1 MDPLALRSLI
11 ESTTSCTVDSYMKT
25 YSGIATFFR
34 TKYDPGL
41 SATDIALVGLPID
54 AGLTQRTG
62 ARHGPREVR
71 NQSCNVLYFNPLT
84 KVNPLALWNTHFLR
98 KLDDSGFVA
107 GLYQGH

>member
-11 ESTTSCTVDSYMKT
+11 ELTTSCTVDSHRRT
-25 YSGIATFFR
+25 YAGIATLFR

-41 SATDIALVGLPID
+41 SATDIALMGLPVD

-71 NQSCNVLYFNPLT
+71 NQSRNIFEIPCLSAEAFT
-84 KVNPLALWNTHFLR
+84 LR
-98 KLDDSGFVA
+98 A
-107 GLYQGH
+107 EIARP